1 MASYN
6 RVLLMGHLTRNPE
19 LRYTPSGT
27 AVSDLGL
34 AVNESF
40 KNKAGE
46 LIEQTCFVDVVVWGR
61 QAETASEYLHKG
73 SPVFVEGRLQFD
85 QWENKEGE
93 KRSKLRVRADRVQFL
108 GSAPQSTDSSSTTT
122 PPTPS
127 ATPKETPPPAPEIG
141 QDSGDDEDVPF

>member
-108 GSAPQSTDSSSTTT
+108 GSAPQSTDSSSTAT